1 MTMTPRLRKLALT
14 VHVASSVGWLGA
26 VASFLALAVAGLTS
40 PDAQVVR
47 AAYVATEVT
56 TWLVIVPLS
65 VAALLTGLVQS
76 LGTPWGLFRHYW
88 VLAKLVLTLLATL
101 LLLLHTQPIGYVA
114 GVAAETALSGGDLP
128 GLRIQLVA
136 DAGAALLVLLVTTAL
151 SLYKPRGMTRYG
163 WRKQQEEERKV
174 SEP

>member
-14 VHVASSVGWLGA
+14 VHVTSSVGWLGA

-114 GVAAETALSGGDLP
+114 AVAAETTLSGGDLR

-151 SLYKPRGMTRYG
+151 SVYKPRGMTRYG
-163 WRKQQEEERKV
+163 WRKQRELRAV
-174 SEP
+174 AVP